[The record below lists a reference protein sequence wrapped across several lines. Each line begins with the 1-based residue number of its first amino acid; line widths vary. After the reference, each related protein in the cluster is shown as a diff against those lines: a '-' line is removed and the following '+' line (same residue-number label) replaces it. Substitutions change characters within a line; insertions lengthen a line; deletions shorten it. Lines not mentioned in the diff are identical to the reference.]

1 MKLLIYGSR
10 GWIGSY
16 ITDYINKNTSNEIII
31 ANARADNIIDVK
43 AELDN
48 WNPTH
53 VLCMVGRTYGPGCNS
68 IDYLEQPGKLVENV
82 RDNLWGPIS
91 LAMLCKERNIHLT
104 YLGTGCIFSTPEDI
118 IPDVS
123 YDEEALPDFFG
134 SSYSVVKGFTD
145 RFMHSDLVKDTVLN
159 VRIRMPIS
167 DEIHPRNFI
176 TKIVSYDKICSI
188 PNSMTVLSTL
198 VPAMVD
204 MMEKSVVGTI
214 NLANPGV
221 ISHNEILEYYKLI
234 VDPEFTWN
242 NFTIDEQDQ
251 ILKSKRSNNQLNTDK
266 LISMY
271 PTILPINEAVKV
283 ALINMAANKYKE

>member
-16 ITDYINKNTSNEIII
+16 ITDYINQNTRNEIII
-31 ANARADNIIDVK
+31 GNARVDNESNVK

-48 WNPTH
+48 WKPSH

-68 IDYLEQPGKLVENV
+68 IDYLEESGKLIENL
-82 RDNLWGPIS
+82 RDNLWAPIS
-91 LAMLCKERNIHLT
+91 LAILCKERGIHMT
-104 YLGTGCIFSTPEDI
+104 YLGTGCIFSTPEDSI
-118 IPDVS
+118 CNVS
-123 YDEEALPDFFG
+123 YDEDALPDFFG

-145 RFMHSDLVKDTVLN
+145 RFMHSDLIKNTVLN

-176 TKIVSYDKICSI
+176 TKIVNYEKICSV

-198 VPAMVD
+198 IPAMVD
-204 MMEKSVVGTI
+204 MMENSVIGTI

-221 ISHNEILEYYKLI
+221 ISHNQILEYYKSI

-242 NFTIDEQDQ
+242 NFTIDEQDNV
-251 ILKSKRSNNQLNTDK
+251 LKSKRSNNQLNTDK

-271 PTILPINEAVKV
+271 PNIPNIHDAVKNI
-283 ALINMAANKYKE
+283 LSIYIG

>member
-16 ITDYINKNTSNEIII
+16 ITDYINQNTRNEIII
-31 ANARADNIIDVK
+31 GNARVDNESNVK

-48 WNPTH
+48 WKPSH

-68 IDYLEQPGKLVENV
+68 IDYLEESGKLIENL
-82 RDNLWGPIS
+82 RDNLWAPIS
-91 LAMLCKERNIHLT
+91 LAILCKERGIHMT
-104 YLGTGCIFSTPEDI
+104 YLGTGCIFSTPEDSI
-118 IPDVS
+118 SNVS
-123 YDEEALPDFFG
+123 YDEDALPDFFG

-145 RFMHSDLVKDTVLN
+145 RFMHSDLIKNTVLN

-176 TKIVSYDKICSI
+176 TKIVNYEKICSV

-198 VPAMVD
+198 IPAMVD
-204 MMEKSVVGTI
+204 MMENSVIGTI

-221 ISHNEILEYYKLI
+221 ISHNQILEYYKSI

-242 NFTIDEQDQ
+242 NFTFDEQDNV
-251 ILKSKRSNNQLNTDK
+251 LKSKRSNNQLNTDK

-271 PTILPINEAVKV
+271 PNIPNIHDAVKNILSIYK
-283 ALINMAANKYKE
+283 LIN

>member
-16 ITDYINKNTSNEIII
+16 ITDYINQNTRNEIII
-31 ANARADNIIDVK
+31 GNARVDNESNVK

-48 WNPTH
+48 WKPSH

-68 IDYLEQPGKLVENV
+68 IDYLEESGKLIENL
-82 RDNLWGPIS
+82 RDNLWAPIS
-91 LAMLCKERNIHLT
+91 LAILCKERGIHMT
-104 YLGTGCIFSTPEDI
+104 YLGTGCIFSTPEDSI
-118 IPDVS
+118 CNVS
-123 YDEEALPDFFG
+123 YDEDALPDFFG

-145 RFMHSDLVKDTVLN
+145 RFMHSDLIKNTVLN

-176 TKIVSYDKICSI
+176 TKIVNYEKICSV

-198 VPAMVD
+198 IPAMVD
-204 MMEKSVVGTI
+204 MMENSVIGTI

-221 ISHNEILEYYKLI
+221 ISHNQILEYYKSI

-242 NFTIDEQDQ
+242 NFTIDEQDNM
-251 ILKSKRSNNQLNTDK
+251 LKSKRSNNQLNTDK

-271 PTILPINEAVKV
+271 PNIPNIHDAVKNILSIYK
-283 ALINMAANKYKE
+283 LIN

>member
-16 ITDYINKNTSNEIII
+16 ITDYINQNTRNEIII
-31 ANARADNIIDVK
+31 GNARVDNESNVK

-48 WNPTH
+48 WKPSH

-68 IDYLEQPGKLVENV
+68 IDYLEESGKLIENL
-82 RDNLWGPIS
+82 RDNLWAPIS
-91 LAMLCKERNIHLT
+91 LAILCKERGIHMT
-104 YLGTGCIFSTPEDI
+104 YLGTGCIFSTPEDSI
-118 IPDVS
+118 CNVS
-123 YDEEALPDFFG
+123 YDEDALPDFFG

-145 RFMHSDLVKDTVLN
+145 RFMHSDLIKNTVLN

-176 TKIVSYDKICSI
+176 TKIVNYEKICSV

-198 VPAMVD
+198 IPAMVD
-204 MMEKSVVGTI
+204 MMENSVIGTI

-221 ISHNEILEYYKLI
+221 ISHNQILEYYKSI

-242 NFTIDEQDQ
+242 NFTIDEQDNV
-251 ILKSKRSNNQLNTDK
+251 LKSKRSNNQLNTDK

-271 PTILPINEAVKV
+271 PNIPNIHDAVKNI
-283 ALINMAANKYKE
+283 LSN